1 MPALEAMLTRVRA
14 ALAHAG
20 RVAEKRMFGGHAF
33 MVNDRMCITVR
44 EDRLMFR
51 IDPALHDHVLP
62 REGCR
67 TMVMNGRSYRGYV
80 QVSADAVRTKKEF
93 AYWAGLAL
101 AYNAKAR
108 SRLLARPR
116 RHGSVENS

>member
-1 MPALEAMLTRVRA
+1 ML
-14 ALAHAG
+14 
-20 RVAEKRMFGGHAF
+20 
-33 MVNDRMCITVR
+33 NDKMCITVR

-51 IDPALHDHVLP
+51 IDPEIHDRALP

-93 AYWAGLAL
+93 EYWAGLAL
-101 AYNAKAR
+101 AYNAKAKAGKKER
-108 SRLLARPR
+108 S
-116 RHGSVENS
+116 HGR